1 LHSTI
6 ALFFLQ
12 DLIDPKKGV
21 NDAVKPS
28 KWKFRP
34 GFTLKR
40 VWQKFIK
47 DLIYILGKFNYGKC
61 KWPQGKTIKI
71 INMKYL

>member
-1 LHSTI
+1 MIKLLFKLHSTI

-28 KWKFRP
+28 KCKFRP

-40 VWQKFIK
+40 V
-47 DLIYILGKFNYGKC
+47 
-61 KWPQGKTIKI
+61 
-71 INMKYL
+71 

>member
-1 LHSTI
+1 MIKLLFKLHSTI

-28 KWKFRP
+28 KCKFRP

-40 VWQKFIK
+40 VDKN
-47 DLIYILGKFNYGKC
+47 L
-61 KWPQGKTIKI
+61 
-71 INMKYL
+71 